1 MEILGGKRTKL
12 FPNKQTAHGFHRG
25 LMSIHYFITISSSL
39 GSSFAN
45 FDGFSRYQ
53 YATDV

>member
-1 MEILGGKRTKL
+1 MEILGRKRTKL

-25 LMSIHYFITISSSL
+25 HMSIHYFITISSSL